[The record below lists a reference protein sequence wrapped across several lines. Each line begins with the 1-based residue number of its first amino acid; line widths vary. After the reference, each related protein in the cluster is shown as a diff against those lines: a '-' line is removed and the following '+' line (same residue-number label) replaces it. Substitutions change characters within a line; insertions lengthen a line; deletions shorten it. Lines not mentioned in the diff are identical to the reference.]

1 VANGFTS
8 GVMDPIDVYVSQNT
22 CSCATHKRKYE
33 IYSQEE
39 LESIDLNERVGYV
52 EGLLEG

>member
-1 VANGFTS
+1 
-8 GVMDPIDVYVSQNT
+8 MDPIDVYVSQNT